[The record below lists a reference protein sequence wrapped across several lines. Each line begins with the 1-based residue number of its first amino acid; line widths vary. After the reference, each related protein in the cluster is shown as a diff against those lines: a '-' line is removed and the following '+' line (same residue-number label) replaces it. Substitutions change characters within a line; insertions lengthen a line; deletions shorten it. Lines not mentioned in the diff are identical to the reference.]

1 MTAATPPDDDGLPA
15 LKEWGAVIAALLAGR
30 QTVLLRKG
38 GIGEKRFALGRS
50 RFLLY
55 PTVAHSHAES
65 TRPEHHDLLAVGA
78 RDVRVG
84 DDGAPADVTVR
95 AVADVTSA
103 IAVQRPENVAAL
115 EPFHVW
121 TTDSIRRN
129 RIDFRPR
136 HQLTAIVLSVRP
148 ITVPIELPVLPAY
161 GGCRSWVDLRT
172 GWDTLDAVPVADPA
186 VDPSSLQRV
195 ADEVRRAVG

>member
-1 MTAATPPDDDGLPA
+1 MPA
-15 LKEWGAVIAALLAGR
+15 LKEWGAAIAALLAGR

-38 GIGEKRFALGRS
+38 GIGEKRFTLGRS

-65 TRPEHHDLLAVGA
+65 TRADHHDLLAVGA
-78 RDVRVG
+78 RDVRLAP
-84 DDGAPADVTVR
+84 DGAPAAVTVR
-95 AVADVTSA
+95 AVAEVTAA
-103 IAVQRPENVAAL
+103 IAVARPDDVAAL

-121 TTDSIRRN
+121 TTDSVRRN

-148 ITVPIELPVLPAY
+148 ITTPIELPVLPEY

-172 GWDTLDAVPVADPA
+172 GWDTLGGVPVGDP
-186 VDPSSLQRV
+186 VVEPSALQRI
-195 ADEVRRAVG
+195 ADDVRSAVG

>member
-1 MTAATPPDDDGLPA
+1 MTSAIPPGDGLPA
-15 LKEWGAVIAALLAGR
+15 LKEWGAAIAALLAGR

-38 GIGEKRFALGRS
+38 GIGEKRFTLGRS

-65 TRPEHHDLLAVGA
+65 TRSDHHDLLAVGA
-78 RDVRVG
+78 RDVRLAP
-84 DDGAPADVTVR
+84 DGAPAAVTVR
-95 AVADVTSA
+95 AVAEVTAA
-103 IAVQRPENVAAL
+103 IAVGRPDHIAAL

-121 TTDSIRRN
+121 TTDSVRRN

-148 ITVPIELPVLPAY
+148 ITTPIELPVLPEY

-172 GWDTLDAVPVADPA
+172 GWDTLGRVPVGDP
-186 VDPSSLQRV
+186 VVEPSALQRI
-195 ADEVRRAVG
+195 ADDVRSAVG